1 MSIQYWVLVALL
13 VLCIAEL
20 GSKRQVQHFFGEFLS
35 TCICSWLS
43 PLDGFSLRSLQHNI
57 RRVFIFFS
65 RSEVPIFSFS
75 SPIAWQE
82 YCNRKDYN

>member
-1 MSIQYWVLVALL
+1 MSIQYWCSALQNWVLRGKYSIFLVSSCPPASVPGFLL
-13 VLCIAEL
+13 C
-20 GSKRQVQHFFGEFLS
+20 
-35 TCICSWLS
+35 
-43 PLDGFSLRSLQHNI
+43 LDGFSLRSLQHNI